1 MRPKEITIQEPR
13 PQKLTAP
20 SMSYAQATQRNVNN
34 SKTHSVHTEN
44 RIPTPQSTDNFTRL
58 EKLIEKQTEQIN
70 NLLSLLTLFMDKF
83 ISTEAK

>member
-1 MRPKEITIQEPR
+1 MRT
-13 PQKLTAP
+13 T
-20 SMSYAQATQRNVNN
+20 YAQATQGNVNN

-44 RIPTPQSTDNFTRL
+44 RIPTPQNTDSFTRL